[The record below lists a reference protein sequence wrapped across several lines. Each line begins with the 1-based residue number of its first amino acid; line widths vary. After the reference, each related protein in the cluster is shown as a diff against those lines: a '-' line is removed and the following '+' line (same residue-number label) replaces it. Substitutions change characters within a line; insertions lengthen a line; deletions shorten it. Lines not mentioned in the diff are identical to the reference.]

1 MVDDRTKIITFLE
14 SAPRNYRETMKIY
27 SQTKIS

>member
-1 MVDDRTKIITFLE
+1 MIEQKIIAFLE
-14 SAPRNYRETMKIY
+14 SAPRNYPETMKMC